1 MLKLGQ
7 YACCVSHTTNMSHVM
22 VHLSAIYT
30 CTCTCTYN
38 YTLGL
43 HTIDQQ
49 YNPDPILTV
58 LYLPQIPTG
67 TTEEKRTTVPFMYNM
82 ELDDSDQGLDVV
94 DFPGVDDEDDTIP
107 DLADL
112 LLTITQIVIF
122 VVDYRYPI

>member
-1 MLKLGQ
+1 MCHYVL
-7 YACCVSHTTNMSHVM
+7 CMCHTTNMPHDWYIYVIHV
-22 VHLSAIYT
+22 H
-30 CTCTCTYN
+30 
-38 YTLGL
+38 TLCL
-43 HTIDQQ
+43 HTIAQH

-58 LYLPQIPTG
+58 SHLPQVPTG

-94 DFPGVDDEDDTIP
+94 DFPGVDDEDNSIP